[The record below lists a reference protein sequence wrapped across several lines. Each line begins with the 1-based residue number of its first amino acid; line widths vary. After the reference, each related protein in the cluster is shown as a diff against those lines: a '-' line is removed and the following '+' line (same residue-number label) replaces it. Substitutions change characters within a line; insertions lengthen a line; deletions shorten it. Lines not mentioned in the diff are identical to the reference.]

1 MRCGALAIICAPPVL
16 TPASARFNP
25 RFGAFLKETKAVA
38 TTQISVPDIDMKIF
52 WRRFRAIL
60 WSVLIALAVTAI
72 IVPSFEPIPFLTPL
86 RNWMILLAVGVVAWP
101 YFAKRWNV

>member
-1 MRCGALAIICAPPVL
+1 MRFGALATICVPPPSTL
-16 TPASARFNP
+16 ASARFN
-25 RFGAFLKETKAVA
+25 RASAHNKETKAVA

-72 IVPSFEPIPFLTPL
+72 IVPTFEPIPFLTPV
-86 RNWMILLAVGVVAWP
+86 RNWLILLAVGVVAWP